1 MRKLLLSLSL
11 LSSIT
16 AAQAQHYMGL
26 ATSNWSGTNSMY
38 LNPANIADSR
48 TKFSIDLFSAN
59 VYADNDLSKINFSK
73 AYKFATSLD
82 NNNNGS
88 KLGDVFDFNN
98 AKTNFSMHM
107 PSAEVRLPGV
117 MISINHK
124 HSIALTTR
132 VRGFNQMDNFSQSL
146 FRNLVDST
154 YSPTSGSTFQ
164 SDHFN
169 YTTHIWSELG
179 LSYAGVIYEKGK
191 HQVKGGLTLRYLMG
205 AYYITMHGEHLD
217 GTYTYTGT
225 DAMLAVG
232 NTDFHYAHKGS
243 FDNINGFGD
252 ALSYFGNSAGKGVGG
267 DIGFTYEFRPNPDK
281 YYYDMDGREHILDN
295 SRNKYLIRVSA
306 AVTDIGSITYNN
318 SSSINFVHASS
329 TPAVIKGSEIA
340 DKINDYAALTTYLTA
355 HHISADSGSASN
367 KVKLHLPTA
376 LRLGADYHAYKGLY
390 VNAMFIGNLDSRSNP
405 GNSYYGQIIIT
416 PRWDTRVWSVGV
428 PVTYNMLEKAIN
440 LGTAVRVGGFF
451 VGSDNL
457 TGLISKSS
465 YGGNVYFGAY
475 VPFNKK
481 RPKDSDHDLVSNKR
495 DKCPNEK
502 GTWEMKGC
510 PNPDKDGDGI
520 LDKYDKCPDVA
531 GSKTAMGCPDA
542 DLDSVSDAEDRCP
555 EEAGMVALQGCPD
568 RDHDGI
574 ADKDD
579 ACPDQPGLAQYAG
592 CPDTDHDGIPDNLD
606 ACPDKAGPKANQG
619 CPDTDNDGVPDNKD
633 KCPTVPGT
641 KANQGCPEVNVEVK
655 KRLAFAATAIEFQTG
670 KAILKKTSYKLLDEI
685 VRMLNDYPDYIMTIE
700 GHTDN
705 VGKPEANRK
714 LSLERANAVKNYFVS
729 KGISDERLMTNG
741 YGDTKPVA
749 SNKTAAGRAKNRRVV
764 MDLKLKD

>member
-1 MRKLLLSLSL
+1 
-11 LSSIT
+11 
-16 AAQAQHYMGL
+16 
-26 ATSNWSGTNSMY
+26 
-38 LNPANIADSR
+38 
-48 TKFSIDLFSAN
+48 
-59 VYADNDLSKINFSK
+59 
-73 AYKFATSLD
+73 
-82 NNNNGS
+82 
-88 KLGDVFDFNN
+88 
-98 AKTNFSMHM
+98 
-107 PSAEVRLPGV
+107 
-117 MISINHK
+117 
-124 HSIALTTR
+124 
-132 VRGFNQMDNFSQSL
+132 
-146 FRNLVDST
+146 
-154 YSPTSGSTFQ
+154 
-164 SDHFN
+164 
-169 YTTHIWSELG
+169 
-179 LSYAGVIYEKGK
+179 
-191 HQVKGGLTLRYLMG
+191 
-205 AYYITMHGEHLD
+205 
-217 GTYTYTGT
+217 
-225 DAMLAVG
+225 
-232 NTDFHYAHKGS
+232 
-243 FDNINGFGD
+243 
-252 ALSYFGNSAGKGVGG
+252 
-267 DIGFTYEFRPNPDK
+267 
-281 YYYDMDGREHILDN
+281 
-295 SRNKYLIRVSA
+295 
-306 AVTDIGSITYNN
+306 
-318 SSSINFVHASS
+318 
-329 TPAVIKGSEIA
+329 
-340 DKINDYAALTTYLTA
+340 
-355 HHISADSGSASN
+355 
-367 KVKLHLPTA
+367 
-376 LRLGADYHAYKGLY
+376 
-390 VNAMFIGNLDSRSNP
+390 
-405 GNSYYGQIIIT
+405 
-416 PRWDTRVWSVGV
+416 
-428 PVTYNMLEKAIN
+428 MLEKAIN
-440 LGTAVRVGGFF
+440 LGAAVRVGGFF

-520 LDKYDKCPDVA
+520 LDKDDKCPDVA